1 MTDLSIVCPCYNEG
15 ASLNDLLDGYRLA
28 LAGFDGVELVLVD
41 NGSTDDT
48 AERLERAKAGDY
60 PFRLVV
66 VTVPVNKGYGHGIMS
81 GLAAAGGE
89 YLAWSHADLQCPPAD
104 VARLYEAVMARPDPA
119 RCFGKGYRVSDR
131 GRAALL
137 THLQTLL
144 ADFILG
150 HHLEEINAQPKLFHR
165 GFLDEFKAPPIGY
178 ELDIYAYYKALR
190 SGHEIVT
197 VDVQFLDRQAGE
209 SKWAYSLYS
218 RLAFM
223 ARNFLYLI
231 KLRSKADRI

>member
-1 MTDLSIVCPCYNEG
+1 MTRLSIICPCYDEG
-15 ASLNDLLDGYRLA
+15 ASLDDLLDGYRHA
-28 LAGFDGVELVLVD
+28 LADADDVELILVD
-41 NGSTDDT
+41 NGSNDDT
-48 AERLERAKAGDY
+48 GERLERAKAGNY
-60 PFRLVV
+60 PFRLQV

-81 GLAAAGGE
+81 GLAVASGQ

-104 VARLYEAVMARPDPA
+104 VVRLYDVVMARPQPA
-119 RCFGKGYRVSDR
+119 RCFGKGNRVSDR

-137 THLQTLL
+137 TRLQTVL

-178 ELDIYAYYKALR
+178 ELDIYAYFKAVRIGL
-190 SGHEIVT
+190 EIVT
-197 VDVQFLDRQAGE
+197 VDVQFLDRQVGQ

-223 ARNFLYLI
+223 AKNLLYLV
-231 KLRSKADRI
+231 KLRLSADRI